1 MQDTVES
8 SELVAD
14 VCVLLVYVMGCITHC
29 KEKKKKRLLHV
40 KVIRDKVWFN
50 AAYLSLSRIKL
61 FITESHPES
70 AKKNVFL

>member
-40 KVIRDKVWFN
+40 KVIRDKV
-50 AAYLSLSRIKL
+50 
-61 FITESHPES
+61 
-70 AKKNVFL
+70 